1 MMHGTGQKGKRKVSI
16 APIQIS
22 YWTRRELPPYTDN
35 RFPSIPPRVAAHLGR
50 KAFRNDL
57 VTLFP
62 LPCCTAA
69 LATIRNC
76 LPRRGRNPSVAEI
89 GVQLI
94 ARWNGEAAGFGGFT
108 RWVQNC
114 LPIFD
119 GSLQETEVLA
129 GRWRTAV

>member
-1 MMHGTGQKGKRKVSI
+1 MAGVDRSIRAAVRLSPDAVPKGEVVGPQRSRAHGT
-16 APIQIS
+16 
-22 YWTRRELPPYTDN
+22 L
-35 RFPSIPPRVAAHLGR
+35 
-50 KAFRNDL
+50 
-57 VTLFP
+57 
-62 LPCCTAA
+62 A
-69 LATIRNC
+69 LAVC
-76 LPRRGRNPSVAEI
+76 NPSVAEI